1 MEDKVFDVYITNLGK
16 YNEGYLMGEWVA
28 LPTTREEL
36 QEVFDRIGINEEYQE
51 IFITD
56 YDIELHGVS
65 EILGEYENVDK
76 LNYLAAVIDD
86 LNRDSREQYEAVLE
100 SGLGI
105 GQDGIDGLINLAF
118 NLDKY
123 DLISGIEDEDDLGR
137 YYADL
142 MYGSEM
148 EGMGGLANYRSE
160 EHTSELQSH

>member
-1 MEDKVFDVYITNLGK
+1 MGDNVFDVYITNLGK

-86 LNRDSREQYEAVLE
+86 LNRSSREQ
-100 SGLGI
+100 
-105 GQDGIDGLINLAF
+105 
-118 NLDKY
+118 
-123 DLISGIEDEDDLGR
+123 
-137 YYADL
+137 
-142 MYGSEM
+142 
-148 EGMGGLANYRSE
+148 
-160 EHTSELQSH
+160 